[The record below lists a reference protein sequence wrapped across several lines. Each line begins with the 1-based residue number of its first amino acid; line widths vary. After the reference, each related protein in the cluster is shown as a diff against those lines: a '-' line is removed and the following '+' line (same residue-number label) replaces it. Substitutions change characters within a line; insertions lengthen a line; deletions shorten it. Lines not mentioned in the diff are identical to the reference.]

1 MVSSSRSHEDPWEWH
16 RSRDRWMWL
25 TTQRLKKWTFLRGGR
40 RIQTWTQKSV
50 SVQWRW
56 FLQASLRVEL
66 PSDSGFQNV
75 NSGYCYIH
83 YTLCWSYMKQCR
95 VHTVLFT
102 YEAVYSL
109 HCPSPASE
117 AVHSNF
123 RMVYYGVPNLL
134 KCCTFVLLDWNVFLG
149 TLHFVTCS
157 LYFSAAKLDDNIVL
171 APVTV

>member
-1 MVSSSRSHEDPWEWH
+1 MDISERWEENSDLDTEVCVSSMKVSLTSKAESGNALRF
-16 RSRDRWMWL
+16 WL
-25 TTQRLKKWTFLRGGR
+25 PECKFWLLLYTLYTVLV
-40 RIQTWTQKSV
+40 IYEAV
-50 SVQWRW
+50 SVQ
-56 FLQASLRVEL
+56 
-66 PSDSGFQNV
+66 
-75 NSGYCYIH
+75 
-83 YTLCWSYMKQCR
+83 YTLCQSYMKQCT

-102 YEAVYSL
+102 SEAVYNI
-109 HCPSPASE
+109 HGPSPASE